1 MKNLSVH
8 PEEETSYKEKEALR
22 LVGSQQNCFS
32 SFWPFSITCWAPS
45 VKSGD
50 TTAENQSE
58 DSKFTS
64 WTRSSTV
71 MEFAVCPVF
80 PGGDEPAES
89 QNRWVYCLWDQQMYW
104 KDVICTI
111 IHFVWYNT
119 RWADCANIFSSRQ
132 QMMLIIKNKQKSVT
146 WLDKRSDYSIDFL
159 PVHFSPF

>member
-1 MKNLSVH
+1 MKTALLLVWNQWR
-8 PEEETSYKEKEALR
+8 TSYKEKEALR

-80 PGGDEPAES
+80 PGGDDPAES
-89 QNRWVYCLWDQQMYW
+89 EQVNRWVYCLWDQQMYW

-111 IHFVWYNT
+111 IHFVWCLEFLFDTTHVVPTVQICFLRDSKWCLSLETN
-119 RWADCANIFSSRQ
+119 
-132 QMMLIIKNKQKSVT
+132 KNQ
-146 WLDKRSDYSIDFL
+146 LHD
-159 PVHFSPF
+159 